1 MEDVIKVQ
9 LCIRD
14 FDFFDAFLNTAN
26 EMVNDERIDEAIRN
40 KPYKNSWTNKIDIEA
55 VQKHVANQMAISL
68 KEYLQLQ
75 EVK

>member
-1 MEDVIKVQ
+1 MKDIIKVQ

-40 KPYKNSWTNKIDIEA
+40 EYKEKFEKLDDEA
-55 VQKHVANQMAISL
+55 VEEIEKKKA
-68 KEYLQLQ
+68 
-75 EVK
+75 EVRNEKGTI

>member
-1 MEDVIKVQ
+1 MEDIIEVQ

-40 KPYKNSWTNKIDIEA
+40 EYKEKFEKLDDEA
-55 VQKHVANQMAISL
+55 VEEIEKKKA
-68 KEYLQLQ
+68 
-75 EVK
+75 EVRNEKGTI

>member
-1 MEDVIKVQ
+1 MEDIIEVQ

-40 KPYKNSWTNKIDIEA
+40 EYKEKFEKLDDEA
-55 VQKHVANQMAISL
+55 VEEIENKKA
-68 KEYLQLQ
+68 
-75 EVK
+75 EVRNEKGTV